1 MGHSSNQ
8 NSIDEFI
15 AICSCQGMPQYATE
29 AFSMLFPDTPHP
41 VMLVGNKQILDEAN
55 RRQDALSPILLGIS
69 KNKENFAFFVKLT
82 DEGPELWDLRKGIRI
97 P

>member
-8 NSIDEFI
+8 NEFI
-15 AICSCQGMPQYATE
+15 VTCHCQDMPKYAVQ
-29 AFSMLFPDTPHP
+29 AFSTLFPDTPHP
-41 VMLVGNKQILDEAN
+41 VMLVGSKQILDEAN

-69 KNKENFAFFVKLT
+69 KNVEKFAFFMKLT
-82 DEGPELWDLRKGIRI
+82 DKGPELWDLRKGIRI